1 MLTLRTCRTPAPLA
15 DVSSPSSAPRAATG
29 NRSGHSAITASRDAC
44 SGVARRSQRRKSA
57 LRYTSVAPTPS
68 ATAEMANRHSP
79 SRPSHAV
86 VGSRKSFAD
95 TSAGSGTTG
104 L

>member
-1 MLTLRTCRTPAPLA
+1 MLTLRTCLTPGPRA
-15 DVSSPSSAPRAATG
+15 DVSSPSAPRAATG

-44 SGVARRSQRRKSA
+44 SGAALRSQRRKSA
-57 LRYTSVAPTPS
+57 LRYTSVVPTPL
-68 ATAEMANRHSP
+68 ATAEMANRHRT

-86 VGSRKSFAD
+86 VGSRKLSAD